1 LEAVRI
7 KFTSI
12 GIKPNFKPTQIL
24 AFGFAML
31 ILIGAVLLN
40 LPIASRD
47 GQSIGFINALFT
59 ATSAVCVTGL
69 VVADTYTQF
78 NIFGQLMILI
88 LIQFGGLGIMTM
100 AMTVFLLLGKRITLR
115 ERLVMKEALN
125 QFSISG
131 LVKLTRYILLTTIFF
146 EGIGAIILS
155 FRFVKTYGLLK
166 GVYYGVFHAISAFN
180 NAGFDLVGNYRS
192 LTPFVQDPL
201 VNFVIMG
208 LIIFGGLGFS
218 VIFDI
223 FTVKN
228 FKKLTLHSKV
238 VITATTI
245 LLVAGMLVY
254 LALEYSNPKT
264 LGNLPLSS
272 KILVSAF
279 QSVTPRTAG
288 FNTIDISELTT
299 ASKYFTILLMFIGAS
314 PGSTGGG
321 IKTATF
327 AAIIMMIYTV
337 IASKEDVEIYEKRI
351 PLDNVF
357 KAVAMT
363 VISILIVFIS
373 SFLLTITE
381 DIDFLTLIFE
391 VVSAFGTVG
400 LSLGI
405 TRKLTVFGKIIIILT
420 MFIGRVGPLT
430 LAFAIGSRQKKA
442 HLKYPEEKILV
453 G

>member
-1 LEAVRI
+1 
-7 KFTSI
+7 
-12 GIKPNFKPTQIL
+12 
-24 AFGFAML
+24 M
-31 ILIGAVLLN
+31 
-40 LPIASRD
+40 
-47 GQSIGFINALFT
+47 
-59 ATSAVCVTGL
+59 
-69 VVADTYTQF
+69 
-78 NIFGQLMILI
+78 
-88 LIQFGGLGIMTM
+88 
-100 AMTVFLLLGKRITLR
+100 
-115 ERLVMKEALN
+115 
-125 QFSISG
+125 
-131 LVKLTRYILLTTIFF
+131 
-146 EGIGAIILS
+146 
-155 FRFVKTYGLLK
+155 
-166 GVYYGVFHAISAFN
+166 YYGVFHAISAFN

-264 LGNLPLSS
+264 LGNLPLSFQD
-272 KILVSAF
+272 IGFCF

-373 SFLLTITE
+373 SFLLT
-381 DIDFLTLIFE
+381 
-391 VVSAFGTVG
+391 
-400 LSLGI
+400 
-405 TRKLTVFGKIIIILT
+405 
-420 MFIGRVGPLT
+420 
-430 LAFAIGSRQKKA
+430 
-442 HLKYPEEKILV
+442 
-453 G
+453 